1 MLDENKVRAIGVNVE
16 THEANRVYIEGIIA
30 GIVGATVLAAW
41 FFILDTLYGRPL
53 YTPSVLGSALF
64 RSNHVPSEFHHLAVP
79 IEMTIMYTWV
89 HVMVFGVVGV
99 IASRLLVYAK
109 ENPNF
114 GFAILLLFVF
124 LEFGFV
130 GAAFLFAE
138 PLLGLI
144 AWHTVL
150 LGNFFAALGM
160 AVCLWYYHRDMTILP

>member
-1 MLDENKVRAIGVNVE
+1 MLDENRVQTSGTSVDE
-16 THEANRVYIEGIIA
+16 GEAGHVYVEGIIA
-30 GIVGATVLAAW
+30 GIIGAAVLAAW
-41 FFILDTLYGRPL
+41 FFILDTLHGRPL
-53 YTPSVLGSALF
+53 YTPTVLGSALF
-64 RSNHVPSEFHHLAVP
+64 RSNHAPSEFHDLAVS

-89 HVMVFGVVGV
+89 HVLVFGVVGV
-99 IASRLLVYAK
+99 IASRLLVYAE

-138 PLLGLI
+138 PLLGLL

>member
-1 MLDENKVRAIGVNVE
+1 MLDENRVQTIGTNVE
-16 THEANRVYIEGIIA
+16 EHEASRVYVEGIIA
-30 GIVGATVLAAW
+30 GIIGATVLAVW
-41 FFILDTLYGRPL
+41 FFILDTLHGRPL

-64 RSNHVPSEFHHLAVP
+64 SSNHAPSEIHDLAVS

-89 HVMVFGVVGV
+89 HMLGFAVVGV
-99 IASRLLVYAK
+99 IASRLLVYAE

-130 GAAFLFAE
+130 GVAYLFAE

-144 AWHTVL
+144 AWHTALMGNL
-150 LGNFFAALGM
+150 LAAVGM
-160 AVCLWYYHRDMTILP
+160 AGYLWYHHRNLTISP